1 MQDTCLVRPER
12 GSSRKHT
19 SESQHPEG
27 NSWLF
32 LPSAYSRDPGSLVPL
47 SEQMKHV
54 GLVFELQGQSKEPQ
68 AQVALLRGSLAPTQ
82 CWVPQF
88 LRSRLG
94 LPSMQLNI
102 NLCVSVEHRGRGGLQ
117 VTMIA
122 PPAPGSGHAGD
133 PNLRTG
139 TQTKRGQGSGSPFLP
154 LPVCPPS
161 LGIRRFCDE
170 SHGSHLLHIPF
181 WIPTSS

>member
-1 MQDTCLVRPER
+1 MGQTTSGGCPWLWCSDPWLYPLSGNVGLPLVSPMQDTCLVRPER

-27 NSWLF
+27 SSRLF

-47 SEQMKHV
+47 SEQVKHV

-68 AQVALLRGSLAPTQ
+68 AKVVLLRGSLAPTQ

-94 LPSMQLNI
+94 LLSMQLNI
-102 NLCVSVEHRGRGGLQ
+102 NLCVSVCMLSTGGGQ
-117 VTMIA
+117 VY
-122 PPAPGSGHAGD
+122 
-133 PNLRTG
+133 R
-139 TQTKRGQGSGSPFLP
+139 
-154 LPVCPPS
+154 
-161 LGIRRFCDE
+161 
-170 SHGSHLLHIPF
+170 
-181 WIPTSS
+181 

>member
-1 MQDTCLVRPER
+1 MSLNTLKGLLAVPPFSLLQRLRESSPTPLVQQAE
-12 GSSRKHT
+12 
-19 SESQHPEG
+19 
-27 NSWLF
+27 
-32 LPSAYSRDPGSLVPL
+32 
-47 SEQMKHV
+47 HV
-54 GLVFELQGQSKEPQ
+54 GLVFELQGQSKEAQ
-68 AQVALLRGSLAPTQ
+68 AKVALLRGSLAPTQ
-82 CWVPQF
+82 HWVPQS

-94 LPSMQLNI
+94 PPSTQLNV
-102 NLCVSVEHRGRGGLQ
+102 NLCVCVYAEHRGRGGLQ
-117 VTMIA
+117 VTMTA
-122 PPAPGSGHAGD
+122 PPAPGTGHAGD
-133 PNLRTG
+133 PNLRTR